1 MHRLL
6 GQTARLNEACGRPSR
21 GLGNSPA
28 AVKVSADYRLARSQ
42 DAAHDEANPATRCKA
57 AGSADFAGE
66 TFTSV
71 ALASGWRARSVK
83 LDYTSVVSP
92 LQITLS
98 KAAVCDGLV
107 GVLHG

>member
-42 DAAHDEANPATRCKA
+42 DAAHKGANRASRC
-57 AGSADFAGE
+57 
-66 TFTSV
+66 
-71 ALASGWRARSVK
+71 
-83 LDYTSVVSP
+83 
-92 LQITLS
+92 

-107 GVLHG
+107 GELLTLRALAPSQWDFINLDAVFSSPPLISIVSGVLHG